1 MNYFIKKL
9 TLENGKIQLTMSISF
24 ISSKDFDETRN
35 MHTKSNTIE
44 IMVRSETDEIIEEPF
59 NFICKDF
66 FFLFLAL
73 FSVGLIYSYSKI
85 TNKYQLKQKI

>member
-9 TLENGKIQLTMSISF
+9 GLENGKIQLTMSISF

-35 MHTKSNTIE
+35 MDTKSNTIE

-59 NFICKDF
+59 NLICKD
-66 FFLFLAL
+66 
-73 FSVGLIYSYSKI
+73 IK
-85 TNKYQLKQKI
+85 KD